1 MPMGGVPAIG
11 QIAKRREE
19 PVKSMAQDER
29 EARLKRGGTHVV
41 VIGGGLAG
49 IAAAT
54 VLSERGVEVTL
65 LEAESYLGGRAGAW
79 PDQLADG
86 TKFHMERGF
95 HAFFRQYY
103 GLRSLLKRVDPGLE
117 LLAPMDDY
125 PLLGPDGRRESFS
138 NLPRRAPFNIIEL
151 VRRTP
156 TLRVRDLPRISG
168 LHAAAMMAF
177 DPERTYARWDRVT
190 ASEYLDLLRFPPE
203 ARQMLF
209 DVFAHSFFNPEEEYS
224 AAELLAMFHFYF
236 LGNPEGL
243 VFDVMKKPF
252 STVFS
257 QLEGY
262 LRERGCDV
270 RLGTPATR
278 VSSTGSS
285 RGEAGG
291 FRVEAGGRT
300 IEASHLV
307 LALSVPALKSLV
319 KDSSDAFEPTLRARI
334 DALGVTLPFAVW
346 RLFLDRKVN
355 ADRSPFAGTTGLGI
369 LDNISV
375 YEKLEDE
382 SRAWSER
389 TGGSIVELHAYAIDP
404 TLSED
409 EVRADLLRGLHAAYP
424 ETKEARIVE
433 DRFLLRQDCPAFRPG
448 DQAVRPTV
456 ETTRRNLYLAGDFV
470 KLPFASALMERA
482 VTSGFMAANA
492 IVVRQGTKPVDIR
505 TIPSRGM
512 LAGAPGL

>member
-1 MPMGGVPAIG
+1 MDSSEAARDSM
-11 QIAKRREE
+11 RRGS
-19 PVKSMAQDER
+19 PTR
-29 EARLKRGGTHVV
+29 VV
-41 VIGGGLAG
+41 VVGGGLAG

-54 VLSERGVEVTL
+54 VLAERGVEVTL
-65 LEAESYLGGRAGAW
+65 LESETFLGGRAGAW

-86 TKFHMERGF
+86 THFHMARGF
-95 HAFFRQYY
+95 HAFFRQYH
-103 GLRSLLKRVDPGLE
+103 GLPPVLRRVDPE
-117 LLAPMDDY
+117 LSLLVPMGDY
-125 PLLGPDGRRESFS
+125 PLLGPDGRTESFS
-138 NLPRRAPFNIIEL
+138 NLPRRAPFNVLEL

-156 TLRVRDLPRISG
+156 TLRVSDLPHISG

-190 ASEYLDLLRFPPE
+190 AKEYLDLLRFPPE

-243 VFDVMKKPF
+243 VFDVMSRPF
-252 STVFS
+252 SVVFER
-257 QLEGY
+257 LERY
-262 LRERGCDV
+262 LRERNVDV

-278 VSSTGSS
+278 LNATGH
-285 RGEAGG
+285 G
-291 FRVEAGGRT
+291 FLVETASAT
-300 IEASHLV
+300 FEASHVV
-307 LALSVPALKSLV
+307 LALSVPALKELARGSA
-319 KDSSDAFEPTLRARI
+319 DALDPILRARI

-346 RLFLDRKVN
+346 RLFLDRKV
-355 ADRSPFAGTTGLGI
+355 APERPPFAGTTGLGI

-382 SRAWSER
+382 SRGWSDR
-389 TGGSIVELHAYAIDP
+389 TGGSVVELHAYAVDP
-404 TLSED
+404 TWTED
-409 EVRADLLRGLHAAYP
+409 AIREDLLRGLHAAYP
-424 ETKEARIVE
+424 ETREARIVE
-433 DRFLLRQDCPAFRPG
+433 DRFLLRRDCPAFRPG
-448 DQAVRPTV
+448 DQSVRPTV
-456 ETTRRNLYLAGDFV
+456 ETTRRNLFLAGDFV

-492 IVVRQGTKPVDIR
+492 IVVRLGARPVDIR
-505 TIPSRGM
+505 AIPARGL

>member
-1 MPMGGVPAIG
+1 MQSHMQSTQRHADLPAG
-11 QIAKRREE
+11 KTR
-19 PVKSMAQDER
+19 
-29 EARLKRGGTHVV
+29 V
-41 VIGGGLAG
+41 VIAGGGLAG
-49 IAAAT
+49 LAAAT
-54 VLSERGVEVTL
+54 VLAERGVDCVL
-65 LEAESYLGGRAGAW
+65 LESETYLGGRAGAW
-79 PDQLADG
+79 PDRLADG
-86 TKFHMERGF
+86 TEFRMERGF

-103 GLRSLLKRVDPGLE
+103 GVRSLLQRVDPGLE

-138 NLPRRAPFNIIEL
+138 NLPRRAPFNVVEL

-156 TLRVRDLPRISG
+156 TLKARDLPRISG
-168 LHAAAMMAF
+168 IHAAAMMAF

-209 DVFAHSFFNPEEEYS
+209 DVFAHSFFNPEDEYS

-243 VFDVMKKPF
+243 VFDTMKRPF
-252 STVFS
+252 SAFFEP
-257 QLEGY
+257 LGDY

-278 VSSTGSS
+278 LESTPS
-285 RGEAGG
+285 GG
-291 FRVEAGGRT
+291 FVVEAGSER
-300 IEASHLV
+300 IAASHVV
-307 LALSVPALKSLV
+307 LALSVPALKQLV
-319 KDSSDAFEPTLRARI
+319 KASDEAFEPTLRARI

-346 RLFLDRKVN
+346 RLFLDRKV
-355 ADRSPFAGTTGLGI
+355 DPSRTPFAGTTGLGP

-389 TGGSIVELHAYAIDP
+389 TGGSIVELHAYAVDP
-404 TLSED
+404 TLSEA
-409 EVRADLLRGLHAAYP
+409 EIRAQLLAGLHAAYP
-424 ETKEARIVE
+424 ETKEAKIVE

-448 DQAVRPTV
+448 DQSVRPTV
-456 ETTRRNLYLAGDFV
+456 ETTRRNLFLAGDFV

-492 IVVRQGTKPVDIR
+492 IVVRLGTRPVDIR
-505 TIPSRGM
+505 TIPQRGM